1 MAALFNELPA
11 MQAKYDSRYFDY
23 RVIFNRSNL
32 LKVLGILLRM
42 SIYELSI
49 EEIYSDYVD
58 FGVKNVMS

>member
-1 MAALFNELPA
+1 

-23 RVIFNRSNL
+23 TVFFNRCNL